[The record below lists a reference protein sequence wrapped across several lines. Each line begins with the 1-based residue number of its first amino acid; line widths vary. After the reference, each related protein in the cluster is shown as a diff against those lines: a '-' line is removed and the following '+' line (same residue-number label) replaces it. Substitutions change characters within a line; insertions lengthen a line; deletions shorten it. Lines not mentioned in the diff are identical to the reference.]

1 MLCLKDKDKNILIM
15 CVSQQILINTTVEH
29 RLQNPQASNVLMLH
43 SAHLQYLRV
52 LILTLPRHAS
62 IWFPLSLVR
71 KLSNLTEGNYFNE
84 RRTQLVLNSP
94 NCWHVSTDRWV
105 FSSMNQFWFF
115 SFFSCKIGMW
125 TFLPYSIRM
134 SYRY

>member
-1 MLCLKDKDKNILIM
+1 MFEGQGQKYPHHVCQSANSNKHYSWAQITESSGKQCPYAPQCSPAVLTGPNTDSSSTRLYLIS
-15 CVSQQILINTTVEH
+15 VVFSEKTIKFNWRELFQWKENT
-29 RLQNPQASNVLMLH
+29 ASAEL
-43 SAHLQYLRV
+43 
-52 LILTLPRHAS
+52 
-62 IWFPLSLVR
+62 
-71 KLSNLTEGNYFNE
+71 
-84 RRTQLVLNSP
+84 TQLLV
-94 NCWHVSTDRWV
+94 CTDRWV

>member
-29 RLQNPQASNVLMLH
+29 RLQNPQASNVLMLL

-52 LILTLPRHAS
+52 LILTLPRHACLIS
-62 IWFPLSLVR
+62 VVFSEKTI
-71 KLSNLTEGNYFNE
+71 KFNWRE
-84 RRTQLVLNSP
+84 LFQWKENTASAELTQLLV
-94 NCWHVSTDRWV
+94 CTDRWV